1 MAKQNASPNLAS
13 TCESPFG
20 QALHF
25 FYFIDNYCQVFPA
38 EYGWPFPKFYGACGR
53 AIVVED
59 VGKTLDMYLTK
70 SWSVRVTLA
79 LSVLELARRL
89 TLSEHGWALYM
100 SDPFMENFAVTEDL
114 EVKLIDAE
122 HLVVV
127 DLWTIPSQQG
137 KLVP

>member
-1 MAKQNASPNLAS
+1 M
-13 TCESPFG
+13 
-20 QALHF
+20 
-25 FYFIDNYCQVFPA
+25 
-38 EYGWPFPKFYGACGR
+38 
-53 AIVVED
+53 VED

-79 LSVLELARRL
+79 LSVLELAHRL

-100 SDPFMENFAVTEDL
+100 SDPFMENFAVAEDL

-137 KLVP
+137 KLGTIRSCVLVKVILL